1 MQILYLEDDARDVEL
16 VRDTLQQ
23 SSLAFELRIAT
34 NRADYEAALAQTRFG
49 LILSDYRLPD
59 YDGMAALA
67 MARTHQRDVPFIL
80 ISGTLGDEQAVDCV
94 LRGATDYVLKQ
105 RLNRLV
111 PAVMRALAEAA
122 EHQKR
127 CQVEEKLRTH
137 QIELE
142 LQNEELRQ
150 AHAALDTARAR
161 YFDLYDMAP
170 AGYVTVSEA
179 GLILE
184 ANLSAATLLG
194 RGRNTLATQPIFTN
208 FILKEDQ
215 DTYYRHRQQLFATG
229 VPRTYELR
237 MVKKDG
243 TPVWVHLAASIAQE
257 AARGAEPV
265 CRIVLSDISAR
276 KQVEAYQEM
285 GREILQILHEPGA
298 FSNAVR
304 RVLDVIKCQTGCA
317 AVGIRLQAGD
327 DFPYIAQA
335 GFADAFLATES
346 SLIAHTAEGEICRD
360 SDGNI
365 SLECTCG
372 LVISG
377 KIDPRHPLFTRG
389 GSFWTNNAMPL
400 LHLPVEQDPRL
411 HPRNQCMRHGYASMA
426 LVPIRNQ
433 DRIIG
438 LIHLSD
444 QRQDCFTIEVVTL
457 MEGIAVHIGTALMR
471 KQAEEALRES
481 EEKYRQIFENAG
493 DAIFIHDVQG
503 RMLAVNPLDCERLG
517 YTHAELMAMTIAQV
531 DTPAEACH
539 VAGRTAHLLEH
550 GQHAFETVQQ
560 CQDGTPVAT
569 EVHARRILWNG
580 QPAMMSMCRDIRER
594 KRAEEELLKMQ
605 KLQSVG
611 TLAGGIAHD
620 FNNIMTGLFGNISL
634 AKSELAKEHPV
645 HALLEEA
652 EKSMNRAV
660 RLTKQLL
667 TFAKGG
673 APVKEDVSL
682 GGLVEEVARF
692 DLSGSKVKLVL
703 QQAEGLWLAEV
714 DKGQIQQVISN
725 LTINARHAMPDGGQL
740 YITLENAAIPAEAI
754 VGLQRGNYVKVIVRD
769 EGSGIDPKHLARIFD
784 PYFTT
789 KQSGSG
795 LGLATA
801 YAVIQKHG
809 GYIDVV
815 SELGHG
821 ATFTLYLPASVTPP
835 QAVVAPPTA
844 ASAPAARRARILV
857 MDDEPSICAIV
868 ARMLKSSGCAVVA
881 APDGVKLF
889 IATAAGYEDA
899 TEKWGLAGAS
909 ATSAAAAD
917 VNGDGKPDLL
927 LGGTIWMNEG
937 GKFAAA
943 KPGPQLPADAD
954 QIRGPTGGYAWF
966 AETAQ
971 PLFALPPTLQSADC
985 LALRIQE
992 GDDASCLNPQQVLA
1006 PQVVGVPSQRLAE
1019 RGAFT
1024 FADSLPGGLHAG
1036 SWRMLADPVDNAV
1049 PAVVD

>member
-1 MQILYLEDDARDVEL
+1 MTTPVQILYLEDDARDVEL

-23 SSLAFELRIAT
+23 SSLAFALRIAS

-67 MARTHQRDVPFIL
+67 MARTHQREVPFIL

-142 LQNEELRQ
+142 LQNEELRRT
-150 AHAALDTARAR
+150 HAALDAARVR
-161 YFDLYDMAP
+161 YFDLYDLAP
-170 AGYVTVSEA
+170 VGYVTVSET

-194 RGRNTLATQPIFTN
+194 VVRSALATQPLFTN

-215 DTYYRHRQQLFATG
+215 DVYYRHLKQLFATLSASSG
-229 VPRTYELR
+229 QAGAPQACELR

-243 TPVWVHLAASIAQE
+243 TPFWVHLAASIAQE
-257 AARGAEPV
+257 PSTGAEPAASVAPV

-276 KQVEAYQEM
+276 KLTEAYQEM
-285 GREILQILHEPGA
+285 GREVLQILHEPGA
-298 FSNAVR
+298 FSDAVR
-304 RVLDVIKCQTGCA
+304 RVLDVLKRQTGCT

-335 GFADAFLATES
+335 GFADDFLATET
-346 SLIAHTAEGEICRD
+346 SLVAHTTDGGVCRD
-360 SDGNI
+360 SDGNV

-377 KIDPRHPLFTRG
+377 KTDPRHPLFTRG

-400 LHLPVEQDPRL
+400 LSLPAEQDPRL

-444 QRQDCFTIEVVTL
+444 RRQDCFTLDVIALV
-457 MEGIAVHIGTALMR
+457 EGIAAHIGTALMR
-471 KQAEEALRES
+471 KRAEEALRES

-493 DAIFIHDVQG
+493 DAIFISDEQG
-503 RMLAVNPLDCERLG
+503 RILAANPLACERLG
-517 YTHAELMAMTIAQV
+517 YTHAELTAMTIDQV
-531 DTPAEACH
+531 DTPTEACH
-539 VAGRTAHLLEH
+539 AAARTAHLLKH

-560 CQDGTPVAT
+560 CKDGTPVAT

-580 QPAMMSMCRDIRER
+580 QPAMISICRDIRER

-620 FNNIMTGLFGNISL
+620 FNNILTGLFGNISL
-634 AKSELAKEHPV
+634 AKDELTREHPV
-645 HALLEEA
+645 HALLEDA

-682 GGLVEEVARF
+682 GALIEEVARF
-692 DLSGSKVKLVL
+692 DLSGSKVKLV
-703 QQAEGLWLAEV
+703 QHQAEGLWLAEV

-740 YITLENAAIPAEAI
+740 YITLENAAMPAGAI
-754 VGLQRGNYVKVIVRD
+754 VGLQRGKYVKVIVRD
-769 EGSGIDPKHLARIFD
+769 EGTGIDPKHLARIFD

-801 YAVIQKHG
+801 YAVIHKHG
-809 GYIDVV
+809 GHIGVV

-821 ATFTLYLPASVTPP
+821 TTFTLYLPASATLP
-835 QAVVAPPTA
+835 QAIVAPPVA
-844 ASAPAARRARILV
+844 ASASAARHARILV
-857 MDDEPSICAIV
+857 MDDEPYICAIV
-868 ARMLKSSGCAVVA
+868 ARMLKSSGCTVVA
-881 APDGVKLF
+881 AADGAEA
-889 IATAAGYEDA
+889 IARYQQAQAAGAPFDVVIMDLTIPGGMGGEDA
-899 TEKWGLAGAS
+899 VKQLLALDPHARVIVSSGY
-909 ATSAAAAD
+909 AD
-917 VNGDGKPDLL
+917 DPVMAHYADYGFI
-927 LGGTIWMNEG
+927 GT
-937 GKFAAA
+937 AA
-943 KPGPQLPADAD
+943 KP
-954 QIRGPTGGYAWF
+954 F
-966 AETAQ
+966 
-971 PLFALPPTLQSADC
+971 TLSE
-985 LALRIQE
+985 LRTVVRR
-992 GDDASCLNPQQVLA
+992 VL
-1006 PQVVGVPSQRLAE
+1006 Q
-1019 RGAFT
+1019 
-1024 FADSLPGGLHAG
+1024 
-1036 SWRMLADPVDNAV
+1036 
-1049 PAVVD
+1049 

>member
-1 MQILYLEDDARDVEL
+1 MTTPVQILYLEDDARDVEL

-23 SSLAFELRIAT
+23 SSLAFELRIAS
-34 NRADYEAALAQTRFG
+34 NRADYEAALAQTRFD

-67 MARTHQRDVPFIL
+67 LARTHQREVPFIL

-105 RLNRLV
+105 RLDRLV

-142 LQNEELRQ
+142 LQNEELRRT
-150 AHAALDTARAR
+150 HAALDATRAR
-161 YFDLYDMAP
+161 YFDLYDLAP
-170 AGYVTVSEA
+170 VSYVTVSET

-194 RGRNTLATQPIFTN
+194 VVRGALATQPIFSH

-215 DTYYRHRQQLFATG
+215 DIYYRHRQQLFATG
-229 VPRTYELR
+229 APQACELR

-243 TPVWVHLAASIAQE
+243 TLYWVHLAASIAQE
-257 AARGAEPV
+257 PSTSAAQTASGAPV
-265 CRIVLSDISAR
+265 CRIVLSDISTR
-276 KQVEAYQEM
+276 KQVEAYQKT
-285 GREILQILHEPGA
+285 GREVLQLLHEPGA
-298 FSNAVR
+298 FADAVQ
-304 RVLDVIKCQTGCA
+304 RVLDVLKRQTGCA

-327 DFPYIAQA
+327 DFPYLAHA
-335 GFADAFLATES
+335 GFADDFLATET
-346 SLIAHTAEGEICRD
+346 SLVAHAADGGVCRD
-360 SDGNI
+360 SDGNV

-377 KIDPRHPLFTRG
+377 QTDPRHPLFTRG
-389 GSFWTNNAMPL
+389 GSFWTNNALPL
-400 LHLPVEQDPRL
+400 LSLPVNQDPRL

-438 LIHLSD
+438 LIHLND
-444 QRQDCFTIEVVTL
+444 QRQGCFTPEVIAL
-457 MEGIAVHIGTALMR
+457 MEGIAAHIGTALMR

-493 DAIFIHDVQG
+493 DAIFIHDEQG
-503 RMLAVNPLDCERLG
+503 RMLAVNPLACERLG
-517 YTHAELMAMTIAQV
+517 YTHAELMAMTVAQV
-531 DTPAEACH
+531 DTPAEARH
-539 VAGRTAHLLEH
+539 TAARIAHLLEH

-560 CQDGTPVAT
+560 CKDGTPVAT

-634 AKSELAKEHPV
+634 AKDGLSKEHPV

-682 GGLVEEVARF
+682 GALVEEVVRF

-769 EGSGIDPKHLARIFD
+769 EGSGIDPKHLARVFD

-801 YAVIQKHG
+801 YAVIHKHG
-809 GYIDVV
+809 GHINVV

-821 ATFTLYLPASVTPP
+821 AIFTLYLPASVTPP

-881 APDGVKLF
+881 APDGNEA
-889 IATAAGYEDA
+889 IAQYQQAQAAGTPFDVVIMDLTIPGGMGGEDA
-899 TEKWGLAGAS
+899 VKQLLALDPHARAIVSSGY
-909 ATSAAAAD
+909 AD
-917 VNGDGKPDLL
+917 DPIMAHYADYGFK
-927 LGGTIWMNEG
+927 GT
-937 GKFAAA
+937 AA
-943 KPGPQLPADAD
+943 KPFTPN
-954 QIRGPTGGYAWF
+954 
-966 AETAQ
+966 E
-971 PLFALPPTLQSADC
+971 
-985 LALRIQE
+985 LRT
-992 GDDASCLNPQQVLA
+992 
-1006 PQVVGVPSQRLAE
+1006 VVRRVMQ
-1019 RGAFT
+1019 
-1024 FADSLPGGLHAG
+1024 
-1036 SWRMLADPVDNAV
+1036 
-1049 PAVVD
+1049 